1 MQFLSSYT
9 LQRCTHWT
17 ECKLPENLPTP
28 ILTAMLNNLRLYSG
42 SLAKSSLR
50 RFFFGRLSR
59 FGLQAHL
66 YTPEQ
71 GFPPFHSSLEETFW
85 DGCRIGP
92 KGGTHAP
99 DELHLHRV
107 LHELRLLAAGRQ
119 SGGRDREQ
127 VRHPATT
134 DPRPWWCLRDHHG
147 QRPGLFQEETG
158 TLPAAGRGRGRA
170 REAALCLTSSVEPRP
185 VPLPAP
191 RRRPPRAGA
200 EDRGTPAAG
209 PAAPPVPPRG
219 S

>member
-17 ECKLPENLPTP
+17 ECKLPEDLPTP

-42 SLAKSSLR
+42 STAKSSLR

-71 GFPPFHSSLEETFW
+71 RPPPFHSSLEETFW
-85 DGCRIGP
+85 HGCRIGP

-99 DELHLHRV
+99 DKLHLHRV
-107 LHELRLLAAGRQ
+107 LHQLRLLPAGRQ

-127 VRHPATT
+127 VRHPAPI
-134 DPRPWWCLRDHHG
+134 DPRPWRCLRDRHR
-147 QRPGLFQEETG
+147 QRPDLLQEEAG
-158 TLPAAGRGRGRA
+158 ALPDARRDRDRA
-170 REAALCLTSSVEPRP
+170 REAALRLTSKR
-185 VPLPAP
+185 
-191 RRRPPRAGA
+191 
-200 EDRGTPAAG
+200 
-209 PAAPPVPPRG
+209 
-219 S
+219 